1 MTEQTGWLRAIDEA
15 LVVHHIGIADPT
27 DDYETAKRKLNV
39 LLCVAQQIGEDFG
52 KQALNLPEQEPVAC
66 SNTFSCRCPKHFNSR
81 TTCKPLTDEA
91 IMDMVRDMSIQMRW
105 PSTPLEIARAIER
118 AHGITGEQQ

>member
-1 MTEQTGWLRAIDEA
+1 MTEQTGWIRAIDEA

-27 DDYETAKRKLNV
+27 DNYETAKRKLNV

-66 SNTFSCRCPKHFNSR
+66 SNTFSCRCPKHFNSPTPR
-81 TTCKPLTDEA
+81 KPLTVPDGYALISIAVLKAWGKYDEVLA
-91 IMDMVRDMSIQMRW
+91 ACQY
-105 PSTPLEIARAIER
+105 
-118 AHGITGEQQ
+118 GIK